1 MNRQKFMKDIDARGT
16 VEQGKDKKV
25 KELEEKYGVII
36 QGIDAHYYIG
46 NKKTGGNKRIEIQK
60 VKDKDGNEHYM
71 NCDSTGEAMKLL
83 KKLKEEVKNAIIGK
97 PAPICNID
105 GSWEEPKKEMV
116 VFISKV
122 VERKHQHVKKI
133 NLVFKTI

>member
-1 MNRQKFMKDIDARGT
+1 
-16 VEQGKDKKV
+16 
-25 KELEEKYGVII
+25 
-36 QGIDAHYYIG
+36 
-46 NKKTGGNKRIEIQK
+46 
-60 VKDKDGNEHYM
+60 M

-83 KKLKEEVKNAIIGK
+83 KKLKEEGKNAIIGK